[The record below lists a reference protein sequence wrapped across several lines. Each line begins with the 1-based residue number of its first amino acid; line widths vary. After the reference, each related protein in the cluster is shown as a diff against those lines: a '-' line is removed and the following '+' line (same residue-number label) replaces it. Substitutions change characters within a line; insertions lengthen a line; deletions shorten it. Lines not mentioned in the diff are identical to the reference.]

1 MYDNICKFLAK
12 TYSRDFA
19 LWLLGEAIELTTLS
33 PSELFLEPIRAD
45 ALILLESNEVVLH
58 LEFQTR
64 PDESMPFR
72 MLDYRTRLYRRYP
85 NKIARQ
91 VVIYLRET
99 SSEAVYQ
106 NAFILLN
113 TRHEFEAIRIWEIP
127 SEELLRFPGL
137 LPFAALGRTEDR
149 AGTLREVAERVGEIG
164 ERRQRSNVA
173 AAASILAGLVLRK
186 ELIRSLFREE
196 IMQESVIYQDILA
209 VGEAR
214 GKREEAL
221 SLVLRLLDR
230 RCGEIP
236 IEVAERVRALSVDN
250 LERLGEDLLDFN
262 GLEDLIAWL
271 TRN

>member
-1 MYDNICKFLAK
+1 
-12 TYSRDFA
+12 
-19 LWLLGEAIELTTLS
+19 
-33 PSELFLEPIRAD
+33 
-45 ALILLESNEVVLH
+45 
-58 LEFQTR
+58 
-64 PDESMPFR
+64 